1 MKKGP
6 RFTHRDLN
14 EIIIL
19 PTAVTANDY
28 VTRIAIEYMI
38 MKLKKKTGEEKTGT
52 LERDTCLSS

>member
-6 RFTHRDLN
+6 RFTHGDLD

-19 PTAVTANDY
+19 PTALTAKEY
-28 VTRIAIEYMI
+28 ATRIAIEYMI

-52 LERDTCLSS
+52 LEIDTCLSS